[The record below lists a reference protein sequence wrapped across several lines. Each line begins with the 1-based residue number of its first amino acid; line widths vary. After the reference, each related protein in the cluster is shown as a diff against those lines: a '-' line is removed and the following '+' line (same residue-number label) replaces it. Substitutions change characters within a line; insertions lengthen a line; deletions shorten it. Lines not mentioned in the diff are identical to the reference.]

1 MSDNWKLTKHWCRRS
16 SRIRC
21 SCSQG
26 PSTVWNLLWACIRRL
41 VLLERC
47 ILTAAEWTCAC
58 RLNHTAPQSQNTQKE
73 DGDCSCEIKRRL
85 LLGRKAVTNL
95 DSVLKC
101 RDITLPMKVYMV
113 NLTTGFPRCHAQM
126 WELDHKEGWA
136 CKNWCFWIVVLEK
149 TFKSPLDS
157 KEIKPVNPKGNKPW
171 VFIGRTDAE
180 AETPILW
187 PPDAKS
193 WPLENILRLGKIEGK
208 RRMGQQRIKGLA
220 STTQWTWIWVN
231 SRR

>member
-171 VFIGRTDAE
+171 
-180 AETPILW
+180 ILEGLMLKLMLQNCGHLMRRA
-187 PPDAKS
+187 DS
-193 WPLENILRLGKIEGK
+193 LEKTLLLEMLKAGGERGDRGWDGW
-208 RRMGQQRIKGLA
+208 MA
-220 STTQWTWIWVN
+220 SPTQWAWV
-231 SRR
+231 